1 MLAKSLMEI
10 TMIQLSY
17 FEPETALW
25 QYGDI
30 TLLPK
35 QLPADARLWIDL
47 NNATAEE
54 QQMVLQRFAILA
66 TLTED
71 FSRER
76 HPPKCEGQTDF
87 TLLVLRGY
95 ADTDFSEYT
104 ASVQINLL
112 YSKQVLISKLTSH
125 NVSLL
130 EQFKPKVIQ
139 GTSANIADWVKQII
153 LITSSSYLEKLI
165 TFEEELSDLEDAMLQ
180 SGNDDLMALIMRYR
194 SVLRKINRNL
204 AYQKDIFSEVFD
216 EEQNPLLRHFD
227 ATELRDFYEKFE
239 RSHSMTDMY
248 YDQLSDL
255 VDSYLST
262 TSHQIN
268 ERMKVLTI
276 VSTIFIPLT
285 FIAGIYGMNFVYMP
299 ELAMTNGYF
308 IVIAAMAIGGILGLA
323 WFKFRGW
330 W

>member
-1 MLAKSLMEI
+1 
-10 TMIQLSY
+10 MIQLSY
-17 FEPETALW
+17 FEPETARW
-25 QYGDI
+25 QHGDLSI
-30 TLLPK
+30 LPK
-35 QLPADARLWIDL
+35 QLPADARIWL
-47 NNATAEE
+47 NLNDATAEE
-54 QQMVLQRFAILA
+54 QQQVLQRFAILPS
-66 TLTED
+66 LVED

-87 TLLVLRGY
+87 TLLLLRGY
-95 ADTDFSEYT
+95 ADIDFSEYT
-104 ASVQINLL
+104 ASAQINLL
-112 YSKQVLISKLTSH
+112 YSRQVLISKISSH
-125 NVSLL
+125 NASLL
-130 EQFKPKVIQ
+130 EQLKPKIEQAQTASVSEWI
-139 GTSANIADWVKQII
+139 KQII
-153 LITSSSYLEKLI
+153 LVTSSSYLEKLI
-165 TFEEELSDLEDAMLQ
+165 AFEDEISDLEDAMLQ
-180 SGNDDLMALIMRYR
+180 RGNDDLMALIMRYR

-204 AYQKDIFSEVFD
+204 AYQKDIFAEAFD
-216 EEQNPLLRHFD
+216 EQQSPLLSHFD
-227 ATELRDFYEKFE
+227 TIELRDFYEKIE

-285 FIAGIYGMNFVYMP
+285 FIAGIYGMNFVNMP

-308 IVIAAMAIGGILGLA
+308 IVVAAMALGGIFGLA